1 MVINKVNINVYCN
14 YNGTKR
20 LNEKNP
26 ENTSYRKFW
35 VGFGSELGRFLPFLV
50 DQGSFFGQNR
60 VRFGQSIDPIRVF
73 LPIMGLGQLKIRVRS
88 GLNQFGDMIMKIHIK
103 FI

>member
-35 VGFGSELGRFLPFLV
+35 IGFGSDLGPTWDGFC
-50 DQGSFFGQNR
+50 
-60 VRFGQSIDPIRVF
+60 RFGQFWPKSLWDWVSYRS
-73 LPIMGLGQLKIRVRS
+73 GLGQV
-88 GLNQFGDMIMKIHIK
+88 
-103 FI
+103 

>member
-35 VGFGSELGRFLPFLV
+35 IMSESDLGWTWDDLNSFWSISGHHFGYMGKI
-50 DQGSFFGQNR
+50 GQ
-60 VRFGQSIDPIRVF
+60 DLRVF
-73 LPIMGLGQLKIRVRS
+73 LSSAFRYWVSCESGSGQV
-88 GLNQFGDMIMKIHIK
+88 
-103 FI
+103 

>member
-35 VGFGSELGRFLPFLV
+35 VYSGSDMGSFLTFWVYFGSYSVENGLNLV
-50 DQGSFFGQNR
+50 MLL
-60 VRFGQSIDPIRVF
+60 VRFGFFVQRVSR
-73 LPIMGLGQLKIRVRS
+73 LGQV
-88 GLNQFGDMIMKIHIK
+88 
-103 FI
+103 

>member
-35 VGFGSELGRFLPFLV
+35 IGFESDLGPTWDGFCRFGSFLV
-50 DQGSFFGQNR
+50 HVGPRS
-60 VRFGQSIDPIRVF
+60 S
-73 LPIMGLGQLKIRVRS
+73 KI
-88 GLNQFGDMIMKIHIK
+88 
-103 FI
+103 

>member
-26 ENTSYRKFW
+26 ENNSYRKFW
-35 VGFGSELGRFLPFLV
+35 VMSGSDLDRTWDGFHPFW
-50 DQGSFFGQNR
+50 
-60 VRFGQSIDPIRVF
+60 SISVHIW
-73 LPIMGLGQLKIRVRS
+73 QKS
-88 GLNQFGDMIMKIHIK
+88 GKTWPQF
-103 FI
+103 

>member
-26 ENTSYRKFW
+26 ENTSYRKFLVYSGSDMGSFLTFW
-35 VGFGSELGRFLPFLV
+35 VYFGSYSVENGLNLVMLLIRFWYFV
-50 DQGSFFGQNR
+50 QSF
-60 VRFGQSIDPIRVF
+60 S
-73 LPIMGLGQLKIRVRS
+73 IMGQV
-88 GLNQFGDMIMKIHIK
+88 
-103 FI
+103 